1 MSLGQMIKLCR
12 KEKNLTQI
20 ELSLQIGV
28 SMQAVSKWETDSGM
42 PDISQIVPLARVLEV
57 SADKLLGLSGDKSEE
72 EFLKIKEQIGHH
84 GFCLGASEACRI
96 YNLVQPFFQEH
107 PNNPEAALWCLQSI
121 TEMLAAKSIE
131 KDKSQLI
138 AEGERYAGCIFRY
151 ESNADTI
158 CEAYYVMAR
167 FYNLLEEKDKADSM
181 LEKLPFVFGD
191 RNYWEAETAWAD
203 RNAELTISKCKESFA
218 FKARFISRCIRMI
231 AMINYETDKE
241 NGLKKRIE
249 LDEYMLRI
257 INAFLSGG
265 DYLPHRQI
273 YQKTSLLSD
282 MVGLYVHDGDYAKA
296 LDCQNQL
303 VETKKEYFT
312 FLKNPYDK
320 HCLMFIEGDPDAKCK
335 TTKEYV
341 NGYVT
346 HGFECLE
353 SIPEIK
359 NSIEYNRLLAEA

>member
-12 KEKNLTQI
+12 KEKKFTQS
-20 ELSLQIGV
+20 ELALQIGV

-84 GFCLGASEACRI
+84 NFCLGASEACRI

-121 TEMLAAKSIE
+121 MEMLAAKSIE

-138 AEGERYAGCIFRY
+138 AECERYAGCIFRY

-158 CEAYYVMAR
+158 CKAYYVIAR
-167 FYNLLEEKDKADSM
+167 FYNLLDEKDKADSM

-203 RNAELTISKCKESFA
+203 RNAELAISKCKESFA

-265 DYLPHRQI
+265 NYLPYRQI

-282 MVGLYVHDGDYAKA
+282 MVWLYVRYGDTDKA
-296 LDCQNQL
+296 LDCLKQL
-303 VETKKEYFT
+303 IQSRNDYFA
-312 FLKNPYDK
+312 FLNNPTDN
-320 HCLMFIEGDPDAKCK
+320 HCLMFIEGDPDGKCK
-335 TTKEYV
+335 ATKEYV
-341 NGYVT
+341 DGYVS
-346 HGFECLE
+346 HGIEC
-353 SIPEIK
+353 IK
-359 NSIEYNRLLAEA
+359 TLPKMKDNPVFQKLIQQV